1 MALVKISKL
10 GDSVVHDYE
19 KTIYM
24 LVGAVGLLLLIACAN
39 VSNLLL
45 ARATV
50 REKELAIRI
59 SLRSGR
65 VRIIRQLLIEGV
77 LLANGG
83 CRRRIYLMART
94 GLGTDDHRSHVDLS
108 RRRL

>member
-1 MALVKISKL
+1 DRADKEHHLVMYGHLRPGVTPKAAAAEWTALSTRLAKIYPNEFPKQF
-10 GDSVVHDYE
+10 SVRFASLIDETVRDYE
-19 KTIYM
+19 KTIYI

-59 SLRSGR
+59 ALGSG
-65 VRIIRQLLIEGV
+65 
-77 LLANGG
+77 
-83 CRRRIYLMART
+83 
-94 GLGTDDHRSHVDLS
+94 
-108 RRRL
+108 